1 MVSSSK
7 KWSITLS
14 TVVALCLLFLGLF
27 WGSPVAGAMQ
37 TLVWSD
43 NFNDGTYE
51 PEWTVSE
58 GSFSTTTLR
67 MESGTDVWN
76 YASRTSTVAE
86 GEWHFTVCIDSTA
99 GACVAFMVTSIGGEG
114 VSYPSTG
121 YLVMFNPNDGWIRLY
136 RHQSG
141 RHSMGSYSVTI
152 SMGTVFD
159 VIVTRDSS
167 GNFNVLIDGIQR
179 ISAQSTH
186 FDTSSYFAIKFCEG
200 GYIDDIEV
208 YDEIFS
214 VNGTTTTPTTATD
227 GTTNTGLR
235 LPPLPIEVIGIG
247 ITVVAIII
255 LIVGLILLLRPKKV
269 GS

>member
-1 MVSSSK
+1 MVSSRK
-7 KWSITLS
+7 KWLTILS
-14 TVVALCLLFLGLF
+14 TILTLCLLFLGLF
-27 WGSPVAGAMQ
+27 WGSPATGAMQ
-37 TLVWSD
+37 TPVWSD

-51 PEWTVSE
+51 PEWTVSG
-58 GSFSTTTLR
+58 GSFSVAALR
-67 MESGTDVWN
+67 MECGTDLWN
-76 YASRTSTVAE
+76 YAFRTSTVAE

-179 ISAQSTH
+179 ISAQSTD
-186 FDTSSYFAIKFCEG
+186 FDTSSYFAIRFCEG
-200 GYIDDIEV
+200 GYIDNIEV

-214 VNGTTTTPTTATD
+214 VNATD
-227 GTTNTGLR
+227 GTDGTDRTINPGLH

-255 LIVGLILLLRPKKV
+255 LIVGLVLLLRPKKV